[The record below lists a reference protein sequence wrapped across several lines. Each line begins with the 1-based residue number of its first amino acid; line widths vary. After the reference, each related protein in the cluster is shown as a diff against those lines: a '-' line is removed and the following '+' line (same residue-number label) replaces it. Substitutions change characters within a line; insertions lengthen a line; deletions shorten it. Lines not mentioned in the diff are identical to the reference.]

1 MKTVWRDLS
10 TRARLGESFGW
21 IEAVSLM
28 HGQGLFADR
37 EAALEMLFR
46 KATAEDIRE
55 YRKIKGVEPL
65 ELQ

>member
-28 HGQGLFADR
+28 YGQGLFADR